1 MKFLIACFWDSI
13 LFKFYIVLLKLVSI
27 WLEITFYI
35 WYQSVMIVL
44 DIELLLCIIII
55 TSLWIKKLHPNAQVT
70 LIDYYYYLPKLFG
83 RWYNDLLEN
92 RQKRGGNFHF
102 GLKGGIGLNPIPRVK
117 KRAESG
123 WPLRVA
129 NRGGAGSPPGSQGRV
144 RGGSGWSGSYGRT
157 T

>member
-55 TSLWIKKLHPNAQVT
+55 TSLWIKKLHPNVQVT
-70 LIDYYYYLPKLFG
+70 LIDYYFYPPLPLSIFLVLLLHTFLPLPKLFG
-83 RWYNDLLEN
+83 GWYNDLLEN
-92 RQKRGGNFHF
+92 RQKKVEIF
-102 GLKGGIGLNPIPRVK
+102 I
-117 KRAESG
+117 SG
-123 WPLRVA
+123 W
-129 NRGGAGSPPGSQGRV
+129 
-144 RGGSGWSGSYGRT
+144 RGGSGWTRSPGSKNGLSRVGP
-157 T
+157 